1 MCACLFLCV
10 HMNEV
15 YERERENQ
23 IRFETS
29 LYKTNFVKVFLWLFA
44 ANKNKTAKIRYII
57 TPARGEISEELL
69 LSDPFMATCPNLTQL
84 PSLPQ
89 DPLCLSPLLL
99 SLVLETPTTSAHTP
113 TPVLTP
119 NTRTNSRLGQLWST
133 NGVYRHCLRM
143 AESPADCPRS
153 ECDFANRNVRK
164 DYPRLEG

>member
-1 MCACLFLCV
+1 MKY
-10 HMNEV
+10 MK
-15 YERERENQ
+15 ERGR
-23 IRFETS
+23 IRYALKLPFTKPILDKDFTDS
-29 LYKTNFVKVFLWLFA
+29 A